1 MLEIT
6 LVVCTHTHHS
16 AKCNSN
22 NLSLLYLAG
31 TALGVG
37 IVNILHMVNPAMVIL
52 SGVLASFYENP
63 VRQIINQRALSSARD
78 IQVMSSELE
87 EPALLGA
94 ASMVLDYATRR
105 TYWTSH
111 LERSFYGILALNFRP
126 PAGPQAW
133 DGFMICCFLTER
145 KMPWPCLLPKH
156 MPSAFHFWWIG
167 FWMDGF

>member
-105 TYWTSH
+105 TY
-111 LERSFYGILALNFRP
+111 
-126 PAGPQAW
+126 
-133 DGFMICCFLTER
+133 
-145 KMPWPCLLPKH
+145 
-156 MPSAFHFWWIG
+156 
-167 FWMDGF
+167 